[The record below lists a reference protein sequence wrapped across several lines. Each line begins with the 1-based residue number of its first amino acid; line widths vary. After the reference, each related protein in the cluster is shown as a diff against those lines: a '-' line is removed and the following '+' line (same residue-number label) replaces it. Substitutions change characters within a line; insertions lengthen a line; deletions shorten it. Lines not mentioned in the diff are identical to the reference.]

1 MSCMINTFMT
11 EQHYDDF
18 EDLEEYEII
27 SLDNKI
33 EPNQRMKIILGDST
47 LDEEFAIKQQKK
59 TLLYSFPNL

>member
-27 SLDNKI
+27 FTDK
-33 EPNQRMKIILGDST
+33 
-47 LDEEFAIKQQKK
+47 
-59 TLLYSFPNL
+59 